1 MTNFQLRKVKLLK
14 IWASCCDSF
23 KVKGLSLVTKFMNL
37 FSFRLCSAGFMA
49 LLTHVT
55 ILLVLACI
63 SHQIVLSSCQK
74 SHGRR
79 GSRGQNKEKSG
90 PRLGP
95 QPKSAPS
102 RPIKGSLV
110 TKDKSECTWEATGE
124 DLVILSVTCKTG
136 GSSSSCEY
144 VARPSVCPQYASNVR
159 LYWKQMTR
167 ALKKQRRLCEDS
179 NVLIKAG
186 VCRRAARDAH
196 FKLQHV
202 QRRTTPPPT
211 SEPAPRAVKSCRA
224 ESEKRAEEY
233 CNDSW
238 SSVCTFLFAMV
249 EDCWDREKNSYSTHI
264 NRLSHIASI
273 SLHSMFLSNNGQWV
287 VCLGDN
293 FCRNSLRTCRI
304 FDLTLYVV
312 LLM

>member
-1 MTNFQLRKVKLLK
+1 MTNFQLHKIKLQE
-14 IWASCCDSF
+14 IWGANCCDSF

-74 SHGRR
+74 R
-79 GSRGQNKEKSG
+79 GSRGQNKENPG
-90 PRLGP
+90 LRVGR

-110 TKDKSECTWEATGE
+110 TKDKSECTWVATGE

-144 VARPSVCPQYASNVR
+144 IARPSVCPQYASNVR

-167 ALKKQRRLCEDS
+167 ALKKQQSLCEDS

-186 VCRRAARDAH
+186 LCRRAARDAH
-196 FKLQHV
+196 FKLHHV
-202 QRRTTPPPT
+202 QRKTTPPPT
-211 SEPAPRAVKSCRA
+211 PEPAPTAVKSCRA

-238 SSVCTFLFAMV
+238 SSVCTFMFAMV
-249 EDCWDREKNSYSTHI
+249 EDCWDRKKNS
-264 NRLSHIASI
+264 
-273 SLHSMFLSNNGQWV
+273 
-287 VCLGDN
+287 
-293 FCRNSLRTCRI
+293 
-304 FDLTLYVV
+304 
-312 LLM
+312 